1 MSEHRDRERDKRP
14 WYRKGLHFQCQPGC
28 ANCCGGDPGD
38 VWVDDKEKAA
48 IAAFMQLAV
57 KTFNSTY
64 VRKVA
69 DGDSLREKRNGD
81 CILLRADGSGCSV
94 YSARPRQCRTF
105 PFWPENVI
113 SRRAWEGLKREC
125 PGIGKGRLWTAAEI
139 ERMLAETDELVMH
152 V

>member
-1 MSEHRDRERDKRP
+1 MSEHGDWDKRT
-14 WYRKGLHFQCQPGC
+14 WYQKGLRFQCQPGC

-38 VWVDDKEKAA
+38 VWVDDQEKAA
-48 IAAFMQLAV
+48 IAAFMQLAL
-57 KTFNSTY
+57 KAFSRKY

-81 CILLRADGSGCSV
+81 CVLLRDDRSGCSV

-139 ERMLAETDELVMH
+139 ERMLVETDELVMH